1 MVLNT
6 DIAPLNLSISQSDVV
21 KDMVDECSALLEEL
35 QMCGASFVVQPK
47 AVQTDVETMIHIEK
61 YKNNLSLII
70 YVIIYIV
77 YTMKH
82 HHSRI

>member
-35 QMCGASFVVQPK
+35 QMCGASLLFNLKQ
-47 AVQTDVETMIHIEK
+47 
-61 YKNNLSLII
+61 YK
-70 YVIIYIV
+70 
-77 YTMKH
+77 
-82 HHSRI
+82 